1 MAHPPNRERLPAS
14 STLDRRRV
22 VCAAVGVVLTLGR
35 LARADSQLSVDAG
48 EFIVIVNHRN
58 PASSAS
64 SEFLADAFLKKA
76 TRWDG
81 GESIHPVDQSV
92 ESSVRRAFSAGVLR
106 RSVGAVRAY
115 WQQRIFSGRDVPPPE
130 VDSDEAVVRYV
141 SKYAGGIGYV
151 SASAK
156 LDDTKVIAIQ

>member
-1 MAHPPNRERLPAS
+1 MAPPPNRERLPQS
-14 STLDRRRV
+14 SALDRRRV
-22 VCAAVGVVLTLGR
+22 VCAAVGVVLALGR
-35 LARADSQLSVDAG
+35 LARADSEVPADAG
-48 EFIVIVNHRN
+48 EFIVIVNQRN
-58 PASSAS
+58 PTSSAS
-64 SEFLADAFLKKA
+64 YDFLSDVFLKKA

-81 GESIHPVDQSV
+81 GESTRPVDQSV
-92 ESSVRRAFSAGVLR
+92 ESPVRRAFSAIVLR

-151 SASAK
+151 SPSAK